1 MSDDIRI
8 ARNDDADRY
17 EILVDG
23 RVAGFT
29 EYEEDAEGRHVFP
42 HTEIDPAYGGRG
54 LGTKLVAAAM
64 EGEAARG
71 MSVVPVCPFVVR
83 YLQKNEVPGLAVAW
97 REGDVEAAA
106 HASTAE
112 PTPGDEGVGSSRG

>member
-8 ARNDDADRY
+8 ARNDEKNRY
-17 EILVDG
+17 EIIVDDE
-23 RVAGFT
+23 VAGYAEFD
-29 EYEEDAEGRHVFP
+29 EDAGRRLVFS

-64 EGEAARG
+64 ADEASRG
-71 MSVVPVCPFVVR
+71 DTIVPECPFVVA
-83 YLQKNEVPGLAVAW
+83 YLQKNEVPGLQIVW
-97 REGDVEAAA
+97 RERDIETAE

-112 PTPGDEGVGSSRG
+112 RTPGDEGVGAPRG

>member
-8 ARNDDADRY
+8 TRNDEQNRY
-17 EILVDG
+17 DILVDG
-23 RVAGFT
+23 QLAGFS
-29 EYEEDAEGRHVFP
+29 EFEEDAEGRLVFP

-64 EGEAARG
+64 EDEAARG
-71 MSVVPVCPFVVR
+71 DVVVPECPFVVR
-83 YLQKNEVPGLAVAW
+83 YLQNNEVPGLKIAW
-97 REGDVEAAA
+97 RDSAVETAE

-112 PTPGDEGVGSSRG
+112 RTPGDEGVGTPRA

>member
-29 EYEEDAEGRHVFP
+29 EYEEGAEGRHVFP

-71 MSVVPVCPFVVR
+71 VSVVPVCPFVVR
-83 YLQKNEVPGLAVAW
+83 YLQKNEVPGLAVTW

>member
-8 ARNDDADRY
+8 ARNDEQHRY

-23 RVAGFT
+23 EIAGFT
-29 EYEEDAEGRHVFP
+29 EFEEDAEGRLVFP

-54 LGTKLVAAAM
+54 LGTKLVASAM
-64 EGEAARG
+64 ADEATRG
-71 MSVVPVCPFVVR
+71 DVIVPECPFIVT
-83 YLQKNEVPGLAVAW
+83 YLQKHDVPGLQIAW
-97 REGDVEAAA
+97 RERDIEIAE

-112 PTPGDEGVGSSRG
+112 RTPGDEGVGTPRG

>member
-1 MSDDIRI
+1 MTDDVRI
-8 ARNDDADRY
+8 ARNDEKNRY

-23 RVAGFT
+23 EIAGFT
-29 EYEEDAEGRHVFP
+29 EFERDAEGRFVFP

-71 MSVVPVCPFVVR
+71 ETVVPECPFVVT
-83 YLQKNEVPGLAVAW
+83 YLQKHDVPGLQIAW
-97 REGDVEAAA
+97 RERDVETAQ
-106 HASTAE
+106 HASPSE
-112 PTPGDEGVGSSRG
+112 PTPGDEGVGTSRG

>member
-29 EYEEDAEGRHVFP
+29 EYEADAEGRHVFP

-71 MSVVPVCPFVVR
+71 
-83 YLQKNEVPGLAVAW
+83 
-97 REGDVEAAA
+97 
-106 HASTAE
+106 
-112 PTPGDEGVGSSRG
+112 

>member
-8 ARNDDADRY
+8 ERNDEKDRY

-23 RVAGFT
+23 LVAGFT
-29 EYEEDAEGRHVFP
+29 EFEADAEDRHVFP

-54 LGTKLVAAAM
+54 LGTRLVGAAM

-71 MSVVPVCPFVVR
+71 ATVVPVCPFVVT
-83 YLQKNEVPGLAVAW
+83 YLQKHDVPGLAIAW
-97 REGDVEAAA
+97 RDGDVEAAA

-112 PTPGDEGVGSSRG
+112 PTPADEGVGSSRG